1 MSEEFTTLFYLCN
14 PYLPGKEHVPD
25 GEPHIFGDRLYVYGS
40 HDEIG
45 TEQYC
50 TGSYVGWSAPLSDLS
65 DWKFEGEI
73 YAKGEDPLDPDGTQN
88 YYAPDVVQGND
99 GQYYLY
105 YSICDSN
112 VLSVAV
118 ADRPEGPYHFYGH
131 VKDQGGHILGSS
143 EGDAYQFDPAL
154 LNDGGRIYL
163 YSGQG
168 MPVAEMNGRKVMG
181 SMVCELEED
190 MLTVKGKQRT
200 ITSNEFNRFDE
211 NPFFEASSIR
221 KIKGRYYFI
230 YSPLPNT
237 HNLCYAVSDYPD
249 REFVYQGV
257 LVSNADI
264 FPNNPDRQI
273 PLNYWGN
280 NHGSILELEGSYY
293 IFYHRNTNRCSFA
306 RQGCLEHLE
315 MTEDGKF
322 LQSEITS
329 LGFAKGPRKA
339 RECHAAYT
347 ACLLQ
352 KKDMPEFLPY
362 TFYEY
367 TDADPYLGE
376 DETAIPYVANLTE
389 GAMTGFRYFD
399 FDGTERM
406 ITLTARSR
414 GVGEIEV
421 ICNGESVGKVGL
433 CEAAKW
439 QKHQAVCSFSK
450 GKAELR
456 LVYHGNGAADLL
468 YLEIE

>member
-1 MSEEFTTLFYLCN
+1 MSVEFFALSDLCN

-25 GEPHIFGDRLYVYGS
+25 GEPHIFGDRLYVFGS

-45 TEQYC
+45 TDQYC
-50 TGSYVGWSAPLSDLS
+50 TGSYVGWSAPLTDLA
-65 DWKFEGEI
+65 DWRYEGEI
-73 YAKGEDPLDPDGTQN
+73 YAKGEDPLDPDGTKN

-99 GQYYLY
+99 GRYYLY

-112 VLSVAV
+112 VLSVAF

-131 VKDQGGHILGSS
+131 VKDWEGHVLGSS
-143 EGDAYQFDPAL
+143 AGDAYQFDPAL
-154 LNDGGRIYL
+154 LNDNGRIYL

-168 MPVAEMNGRKVMG
+168 MPVAQVHGRKVMG
-181 SMVCELEED
+181 AMVCELEED
-190 MLTVKGKQRT
+190 MLTVKGEQHT

-221 KIKGRYYFI
+221 KIRERYYFI

-264 FPNNPDRQI
+264 FQDDPNRQI

-280 NHGSILELEGSYY
+280 NHGSILEMENNYY

-306 RQGCLEHLE
+306 RQGCLERLE
-315 MTEDGKF
+315 ILDDGRF

-329 LGFAKGPRKA
+329 LGFAKGPKKA
-339 RECHAAYT
+339 RGCHAAYT

-352 KKDMPEFLPY
+352 KKDMPEFLPF

-367 TDADPYLGE
+367 TDADPYFGE
-376 DETAIPYVANLTE
+376 DETQIPYVANLTE
-389 GAMTGFRYFD
+389 GAMTGFRYFAC
-399 FDGTERM
+399 DGTERM
-406 ITLTARSR
+406 VTLTARCH
-414 GVGEIEV
+414 GAGKMVV
-421 ICNGESVGKVGL
+421 ICNGESTGMIDL
-433 CEAAKW
+433 SEAAVW
-439 QKHQAVCSFSK
+439 QQFQALCSFPK
-450 GKAELR
+450 GKIELR
-456 LVYHGNGAADLL
+456 LIYHGNGTADLL